1 MSVKLFGFNVPVG
14 RTILVVLFIIIA
26 GTAGVTFQ
34 VLQQLPNVELISSYV
49 PSESTILYSADEK
62 ILARFHQEEN
72 RQVVPLSRISPYF
85 IKAVI
90 ATEDPNFYKHHGLD
104 FMGIA
109 RAAVKNFA
117 YGRVVEGGSTLTQQL
132 AKNLFLTKKKVITR
146 KLAEAILAV
155 QMERRYTKEEIL
167 EMYLNQVYLGHNSY
181 GIESAAML
189 YFNKHASELTLAESA
204 MIAGIIHGPEL
215 YSPYRNLKGAKLRQ
229 IDILNKLIGQKI
241 VEEKEA
247 KLAAAEQL
255 EFYPQNLKMRGEIA
269 PYFISYVLREL
280 TDLYGEDM
288 VYHGGLR
295 VYTTLDTKMQFAAEK
310 AVTEFIKNEGPKYK
324 FSQGALV
331 SIDPATGYIKALVGG
346 ADFIESKFNRAT
358 QAKRQPGSSFKP
370 FVYLAAIEQGIMPN
384 AVILDAPTTFKV
396 WVNKWN
402 PKGTWDPKN
411 FDGKYNGAVTMRY
424 ALEKSLNIPSI
435 KLLEMVGIPNAV
447 NVAQKMGITSNLEPA
462 LSLALGASEVTVLEM
477 TSAYGVLANN
487 GVRVEPASIIR
498 IESRDGVPLYKNQIL
513 EKRVLDSNVAAIM
526 TDMMRGVITRGTGFR
541 ANIGRPAAAKT
552 GTSQDFKDAWFIGFV
567 PQLVTGIWV
576 GNDDNTPMKGVAEVG
591 VCPRIWKA
599 YNTVALQGLPVLDFP
614 RPQGLQTET
623 VILEQRINAEGSKEG
638 SAPEGDPA
646 PEEVQ
651 PALESAPEGDLAPED
666 VQGGN

>member
-1 MSVKLFGFNVPVG
+1 MSVKLFGFNFPIG

-26 GTAGVTFQ
+26 ASAGVTLQ
-34 VLQQLPNVELISSYV
+34 VLGQLPDVELISSYV
-49 PSESTILYSADEK
+49 PSESTILYSADGK

-72 RQVVPLSRISPYF
+72 RQVVPLSQISPYF

-90 ATEDPNFYKHHGLD
+90 ATEDPNFYRHHGLD

-132 AKNLFLTKKKVITR
+132 AKNLFLTKKKVLTR

-189 YFNKHASELTLAESA
+189 YFNKHASDLTLAESA
-204 MIAGIIHGPEL
+204 MVAGIIHGPEL

-229 IDILNKLIGQKI
+229 IDILNKLINQHS
-241 VEEKEA
+241 VSEKEA

-255 EFYPQNLKMRGEIA
+255 TFYPQNLKMRGEIA
-269 PYFISYVLREL
+269 PYFISYVLQEL

-310 AVTEFIKNEGPKYK
+310 AVIDFIKNEGPKYK

-370 FVYLAAIEQGIMPN
+370 FVYIAAIEQGIMPN
-384 AVILDAPTTFKV
+384 AIIQDAPTTFKV

-402 PKGTWDPKN
+402 PKGTWAPKN
-411 FDGKYNGAVTMRY
+411 FDGKFNGAVTMRY
-424 ALEKSLNIPSI
+424 ALEHSLNIPAI
-435 KLLEMVGIPNAV
+435 KLLEMVGIPNAI

-487 GVRVEPASIIR
+487 GVRVEPASIVK
-498 IESRDGVPLYKNQIL
+498 IESRDGVPLYKNQIQ
-513 EKRVLDSNVAAIM
+513 EKRVLDANVAAIM
-526 TDMMRGVITRGTGFR
+526 VDMMRGVITRGTGFR

-552 GTSQDFKDAWFIGFV
+552 GTSQDFKDAWFMGFV

-599 YNTVALQGLPVLDFP
+599 YNMVALQGLPVLDFP

-623 VILEQRINAEGSKEG
+623 VILEKKVNAEGTKEG
-638 SAPEGDPA
+638 GAPEGDLA
-646 PEEVQ
+646 PEDVQ
-651 PALESAPEGDLAPED
+651 PQESAPEGDLAPED
-666 VQGGN
+666 VQGGH